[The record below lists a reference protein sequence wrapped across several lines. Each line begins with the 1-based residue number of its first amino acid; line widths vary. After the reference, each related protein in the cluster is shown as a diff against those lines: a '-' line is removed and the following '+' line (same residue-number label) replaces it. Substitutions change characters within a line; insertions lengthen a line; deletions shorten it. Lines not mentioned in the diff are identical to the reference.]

1 MKKKSR
7 AEWGGII
14 SEAGVPCGPI
24 RNIQEL
30 TEDPQI
36 RHREMIVEIEHA
48 KTGILKMMGIP
59 VKLSD
64 TPGKVLLP
72 PPLLGEHT
80 DEILSEIVKISQSE
94 LHSLREE
101 KVI

>member
-1 MKKKSR
+1 MKEKSR
-7 AEWGGII
+7 EEWGKII

-36 RHREMIVEIEHA
+36 KYRNMIVEIEHA

-59 VKLSD
+59 VKLSE

-80 DEILSEIVKISQSE
+80 DEILTEIVKFTKSDID
-94 LHSLREE
+94 SLREG
-101 KVI
+101 KII